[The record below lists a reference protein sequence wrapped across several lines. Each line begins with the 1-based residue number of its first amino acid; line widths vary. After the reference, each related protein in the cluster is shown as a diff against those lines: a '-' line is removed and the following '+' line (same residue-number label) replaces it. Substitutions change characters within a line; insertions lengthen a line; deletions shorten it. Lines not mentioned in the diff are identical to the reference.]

1 MRKSGFFPRLA
12 LVNLM
17 RNGRFYGPYLLS
29 CGMTAAMYYILSYLT
44 FSDIVASVRGAG
56 YLQSLMYLGRL
67 VVTLFSAVLLLYAN
81 SFVMKRRRRELG
93 LYNILGLE
101 KRHTARLMVWETL
114 YCAAAAIVGGLA
126 AGVLLSKL
134 VLLLLLQLSHLPVE
148 YGFEISLS
156 GMADTAALFG
166 FLFLLTLVWNLFGL
180 LRSRPVEL
188 LHSAS
193 AGEREPR
200 TRRLLVVLGAV
211 TLGAGYA
218 TALTVEDPFTALA
231 YFFLAVALVM
241 VGTYCLFTAGSI
253 ALLKHLRNSP
263 RYYYQPKHFTAVAGL
278 LYRMKQNAVGLANI
292 CILSTMVLVTV
303 STTVSLY
310 AGLEGALERMYPY
323 DVDVVQSLDEVPPE
337 QETTLNTGLA
347 NICILSTMVLVTVS
361 TTVSLYAGL
370 EGALERMYPYDV
382 DVVQSLDEVPP
393 EQETTLNEDTLERV
407 QAAAADAGR
416 KVELLQWSTPGDTV
430 GYYTG
435 NTFTLVA
442 QEGVSTEIR
451 LLTADDYGR
460 LTGHTVDLEPEE
472 VLVQAENL
480 DLPDTFYIED
490 LPFHI
495 AGTIMDFPRYNSS
508 ILISG
513 QTAQLFLVVADETV
527 VSAISDRDASR
538 VHREFRVQVDLDG
551 TEEEKLAFVDPLLA
565 ADANDV
571 YSVISHQDNAVD
583 LYTMYGGFLFLGVF
597 LGLLFLLST
606 VLIIYYKQI
615 SEGYEDQR
623 RYQIMQ
629 QVGMSPR
636 EVRSS
641 IRSQVLLVFFLP
653 LVTAGIH
660 VAAAFPMLCKL
671 LELFNLFDVRL
682 FALCAAGTLLVFC
695 AIYALVYG
703 LTTRTYSRIVGGQ

>member
-12 LVNLM
+12 LVNLV

-44 FSDIVASVRGAG
+44 RSDIVASVRGAG
-56 YLQSLMYLGRL
+56 YLQSLMYIGIL
-67 VVTLFSAVLLLYAN
+67 VVALFAVVLLLYAN

-101 KRHTARLMVWETL
+101 KRHIAHLMVWETV
-114 YCAAAAIVGGLA
+114 YCAAAAILGGLA

-134 VLLLLLQLSHLPVE
+134 VLLLLLQVSRLPVQ
-148 YGFEISLS
+148 YGFEISLP
-156 GMADTAALFG
+156 GMANTAALFG
-166 FLFLLTLVWNLFGL
+166 ILFLLTLVWNLAGL

-193 AGEREPR
+193 AGEREPK
-200 TRRLLVVLGAV
+200 TRRLLVVLGTV

-218 TALTVEDPFTALA
+218 TALTVADPFTALA

-241 VGTYCLFTAGSI
+241 IGTYCLFTAGSI
-253 ALLKHLRNSP
+253 ALLKHLRNDP
-263 RYYYQPKHFTAVAGL
+263 RYYYQPRHFTAVAGL

-310 AGLEGALERMYPY
+310 AGLEDSLDRMYPH
-323 DVDVVQSLDEVPPE
+323 DIDVVQQLEGVPPE
-337 QETTLNTGLA
+337 QEAALNA
-347 NICILSTMVLVTVS
+347 
-361 TTVSLYAGL
+361 
-370 EGALERMYPYDV
+370 
-382 DVVQSLDEVPP
+382 
-393 EQETTLNEDTLERV
+393 DTLERV
-407 QAAAADAGR
+407 QTAAAEAGR
-416 KVELLQWSTPGDTV
+416 KVELLQWSTLLDTV
-430 GYYTG
+430 GWYTG
-435 NTFTLVA
+435 NTFTLLT
-442 QEGVSTEIR
+442 QDGVSTQIR
-451 LLTADDYGR
+451 VLTADDYGR
-460 LTGHTVDLEPEE
+460 LTGHTVDLAPDE
-472 VLVQAENL
+472 VLIQAENL
-480 DLPDTFYIED
+480 ALPETFYVED
-490 LPFHI
+490 LPFHV
-495 AGTIMDFPRYNSS
+495 AGTITDFPRYNDTVF
-508 ILISG
+508 ISN
-513 QTAQLFLVVADETV
+513 QEAQLSLVVADESV
-527 VSAISDRDASR
+527 LSAVRDRDSGDDR
-538 VHREFRVQVDLDG
+538 REFHVQMDLDG
-551 TEEEKLAFVDPLLA
+551 TEAEKQAFVDPLLA
-565 ADANDV
+565 ADVNGV
-571 YSVISHQDNAVD
+571 YSVVSRQDNALD

>member
-12 LVNLM
+12 LVNLV

-44 FSDIVASVRGAG
+44 RSDIVASVRGAG
-56 YLQSLMYLGRL
+56 YLQSLMYIGTL
-67 VVTLFSAVLLLYAN
+67 VVALFAIVLLLYAN

-101 KRHTARLMVWETL
+101 KRHIAHLMVWETV
-114 YCAAAAIVGGLA
+114 YCAAAAILGGLA

-134 VLLLLLQLSHLPVE
+134 VLLLLLQVSRLPVQ
-148 YGFEISLS
+148 YGFEISLP
-156 GMADTAALFG
+156 GIANTAALFG
-166 FLFLLTLVWNLFGL
+166 ILFLLTLVWNLAGL

-188 LHSAS
+188 LHSTS
-193 AGEREPR
+193 AGEREPK

-218 TALTVEDPFTALA
+218 TALTVADPFTALA
-231 YFFLAVALVM
+231 YFFLAVVLVM
-241 VGTYCLFTAGSI
+241 IGTYCLFTAGSI
-253 ALLKHLRNSP
+253 ALLKRLRNSP

-310 AGLEGALERMYPY
+310 AGLEGSLDRMFPY
-323 DVDVVQSLDEVPPE
+323 DVDVIQD
-337 QETTLNTGLA
+337 
-347 NICILSTMVLVTVS
+347 VT
-361 TTVSLYAGL
+361 
-370 EGALERMYPYDV
+370 EG
-382 DVVQSLDEVPP
+382 SG
-393 EQETTLNEDTLERV
+393 EDDAAITAENLTEL
-407 QAAAADAGR
+407 QAAAERSSR
-416 KVELLQWSTPGDTV
+416 KVELLQWFTQTDTI
-430 GYYTG
+430 GAYSG
-435 NTFTLVA
+435 NTFSL
-442 QEGVSTEIR
+442 STQGSADTQID
-451 LLTADDYGR
+451 LLTADEYSR
-460 LTGHTVDLEPEE
+460 LTGHTVALAPEE
-472 VLVQAENL
+472 VLVQAENI
-480 DLPDTFYIED
+480 DLPETFYLED
-490 LPFHI
+490 LPFHV
-495 AGTIMDFPRYNSS
+495 AGTIEDFPRHNSTVV
-508 ILISG
+508 ITG
-513 QTAQLFLVVADETV
+513 QTSRVSLVVADESV
-527 VSAISDRDASR
+527 ISAVKALDPDGVYQEIHLQMN
-538 VHREFRVQVDLDG
+538 VDG
-551 TEEEKLAFVDPLLA
+551 TDTEKLAFVDSLIDSGLQ
-565 ADANDV
+565 NT
-571 YSVISHQDNAVD
+571 SSITSRQDNAID
-583 LYTMYGGFLFLGVF
+583 YYTMYGGFLFLGVF

-636 EVRSS
+636 EVRAS

-671 LELFNLFDVRL
+671 LELFNLFDVGL
-682 FALCAAGTLLVFC
+682 FALCTAGTLLVFC

-703 LTTRTYSRIVGGQ
+703 LTTRTYSRIVGIRN

>member
-12 LVNLM
+12 LVNLV

-44 FSDIVASVRGAG
+44 RSDIVASVRGAG
-56 YLQSLMYLGRL
+56 YLQSLMYLGAL
-67 VVTLFSAVLLLYAN
+67 VVALFAAVLLLYAN

-101 KRHTARLMVWETL
+101 KRHIAHLMVWETV
-114 YCAAAAIVGGLA
+114 YCAAAAILGGLA

-134 VLLLLLQLSHLPVE
+134 VLLLLLQVSRLPVQ
-148 YGFEISLS
+148 YGFEISLP
-156 GMADTAALFG
+156 GMANTAALFG
-166 FLFLLTLVWNLFGL
+166 ILFLLTLVWNLAGL

-200 TRRLLVVLGAV
+200 TRRLLVVLGTV

-218 TALTVEDPFTALA
+218 TALTVADPFTALA

-241 VGTYCLFTAGSI
+241 IGTYCLFTAGSI

-310 AGLEGALERMYPY
+310 VGLEGSLDRMFPY
-323 DVDVVQSLDEVPPE
+323 DVDVIQPLDGVPPE
-337 QETTLNTGLA
+337 EAESATA
-347 NICILSTMVLVTVS
+347 
-361 TTVSLYAGL
+361 
-370 EGALERMYPYDV
+370 
-382 DVVQSLDEVPP
+382 
-393 EQETTLNEDTLERV
+393 DTLERV
-407 QAAAADAGR
+407 QTAAAEAGR
-416 KVELLQWSTPGDTV
+416 KVELLQWSTLLDTV
-430 GYYTG
+430 GWYTG
-435 NTFTLVA
+435 NTFTLTA
-442 QEGVSTEIR
+442 QEGVSTEIQI
-451 LLTADDYGR
+451 LTADDYGR
-460 LTGHTVDLEPEE
+460 LTGRTVALGPGQ
-472 VLVQAENL
+472 VLVQAENI
-480 DLPDTFYIED
+480 DLPATFYIED
-490 LPFHI
+490 LPFHV
-495 AGTIMDFPRYNSS
+495 AGTITDFPRYNNS

-513 QTAQLFLVVADETV
+513 QAAQLSLVVADETV
-527 VSAISDRDASR
+527 ASAINVRDTSD
-538 VHREFRVQVDLDG
+538 HREFHVQMDLDG
-551 TEEEKLAFVDPLLA
+551 TEAEKQAFVDPLLA
-565 ADANDV
+565 ADVNGV
-571 YSVISHQDNAVD
+571 YSVISRQDNALD

-636 EVRSS
+636 EVRAS

-703 LTTRTYSRIVGGQ
+703 LTTRTYSRIVGIRN

>member
-323 DVDVVQSLDEVPPE
+323 DVDVV
-337 QETTLNTGLA
+337 TLFRINFLK
-347 NICILSTMVLVTVS
+347 NF
-361 TTVSLYAGL
+361 YA
-370 EGALERMYPYDV
+370 
-382 DVVQSLDEVPP
+382 
-393 EQETTLNEDTLERV
+393 
-407 QAAAADAGR
+407 
-416 KVELLQWSTPGDTV
+416 
-430 GYYTG
+430 
-435 NTFTLVA
+435 
-442 QEGVSTEIR
+442 
-451 LLTADDYGR
+451 
-460 LTGHTVDLEPEE
+460 
-472 VLVQAENL
+472 
-480 DLPDTFYIED
+480 
-490 LPFHI
+490 
-495 AGTIMDFPRYNSS
+495 
-508 ILISG
+508 
-513 QTAQLFLVVADETV
+513 
-527 VSAISDRDASR
+527 
-538 VHREFRVQVDLDG
+538 
-551 TEEEKLAFVDPLLA
+551 
-565 ADANDV
+565 
-571 YSVISHQDNAVD
+571 
-583 LYTMYGGFLFLGVF
+583 
-597 LGLLFLLST
+597 
-606 VLIIYYKQI
+606 
-615 SEGYEDQR
+615 
-623 RYQIMQ
+623 
-629 QVGMSPR
+629 
-636 EVRSS
+636 
-641 IRSQVLLVFFLP
+641 LLV
-653 LVTAGIH
+653 
-660 VAAAFPMLCKL
+660 
-671 LELFNLFDVRL
+671 
-682 FALCAAGTLLVFC
+682 
-695 AIYALVYG
+695 
-703 LTTRTYSRIVGGQ
+703 

>member
-292 CILSTMVLVTV
+292 CILSTMVLV
-303 STTVSLY
+303 
-310 AGLEGALERMYPY
+310 
-323 DVDVVQSLDEVPPE
+323 
-337 QETTLNTGLA
+337 
-347 NICILSTMVLVTVS
+347 ILSSTCSLWFGAEDMIHTRYPADVLVSMEDPNHMIDMDTFLTDELKSVPGGS
-361 TTVSLYAGL
+361 YTSYEFLTG
-370 EGALERMYPYDV
+370 YD
-382 DVVQSLDEVPP
+382 
-393 EQETTLNEDTLERV
+393 
-407 QAAAADAGR
+407 
-416 KVELLQWSTPGDTV
+416 
-430 GYYTG
+430 
-435 NTFTLVA
+435 
-442 QEGVSTEIR
+442 STEETEDHSSAIFMKDGAAQVDSITR
-451 LLTADDYGR
+451 NVLFFSAETYNRITGENVTVEPGTALYMSVDGVPMPDTMTFAGTTYTLLPTPKSFNLRGR
-460 LTGHTVDLEPEE
+460 YHAYVSKPY
-472 VLVQAENL
+472 VVV
-480 DLPDTFYIED
+480 LPDYAEKSQVITPTEYYCISLGKLRDEEQQTFYDAIRED
-490 LPFHI
+490 VT
-495 AGTIMDFPRYNSS
+495 TIMP
-508 ILISG
+508 
-513 QTAQLFLVVADETV
+513 DEESV
-527 VSAISDRDASR
+527 FWDEDGYFNFECR
-538 VHREFRVQVDLDG
+538 VENTKEIR
-551 TEEEKLAFVDPLLA
+551 
-565 ADANDV
+565 
-571 YSVISHQDNAVD
+571 S
-583 LYTMYGGFLFLGVF
+583 MYGSFLFMGISLGFVF
-597 LGLLFLLST
+597 T
-606 VLIIYYKQI
+606 MAAVLIIYYKQI
-615 SEGYEDQR
+615 SEGMEDKNR
-623 RYQIMQ
+623 FAIMQ
-629 QVGMSPR
+629 QVGLSQK
-636 EVRSS
+636 EVKHA
-641 IRSQVLLVFFLP
+641 IHTQILTVFFLP
-653 LVTAGIH
+653 LITAGIH
-660 VAAAFPMLCKL
+660 VMFAYPIIRAILRAMMLSSETVFITCTVAS
-671 LELFNLFDVRL
+671 F
-682 FALCAAGTLLVFC
+682 LVFSVLY
-695 AIYALVYG
+695 AVVYALTAKVY
-703 LTTRTYSRIVGGQ
+703 YRIISEDNK

>member
-1 MRKSGFFPRLA
+1 MN
-12 LVNLM
+12 LV

-44 FSDIVASVRGAG
+44 RSDIVASVRGAG
-56 YLQSLMYLGRL
+56 YLQSLMYLGAL
-67 VVTLFSAVLLLYAN
+67 VVALFAAVLLLYAN

-101 KRHTARLMVWETL
+101 KRHIAHLMVWETV
-114 YCAAAAIVGGLA
+114 YCAAAAILGGLA

-134 VLLLLLQLSHLPVE
+134 VLLLLLQVSRLPVQ
-148 YGFEISLS
+148 YGFEISLP
-156 GMADTAALFG
+156 GMANTAALFG
-166 FLFLLTLVWNLFGL
+166 ILFLLTLVWNLAGL
-180 LRSRPVEL
+180 LRSKPVEL

-200 TRRLLVVLGAV
+200 TKRLLVVLGAV

-218 TALTVEDPFTALA
+218 TALTVADPFTALA
-231 YFFLAVALVM
+231 YFFLAVVLVM
-241 VGTYCLFTAGSI
+241 IGTYCLFTAGSI

-310 AGLEGALERMYPY
+310 VGLEGSLDRMYPH
-323 DVDVVQSLDEVPPE
+323 DIDVVQQLEGVSPE
-337 QETTLNTGLA
+337 QEA
-347 NICILSTMVLVTVS
+347 
-361 TTVSLYAGL
+361 A
-370 EGALERMYPYDV
+370 
-382 DVVQSLDEVPP
+382 
-393 EQETTLNEDTLERV
+393 LNEDTLERV
-407 QAAAADAGR
+407 QTAAAEAGR
-416 KVELLQWSTPGDTV
+416 KVELLQWSTLLDTV
-430 GYYTG
+430 GWYTG
-435 NTFTLVA
+435 NTFTLTA
-442 QEGVSTEIR
+442 QEGVSTEIQI
-451 LLTADDYGR
+451 LTADDYGR
-460 LTGHTVDLEPEE
+460 LTGRTVALGPGQ
-472 VLVQAENL
+472 VLVQAENI
-480 DLPDTFYIED
+480 DLPATFYIED
-490 LPFHI
+490 LPFHV
-495 AGTIMDFPRYNSS
+495 AGTITDFPRYNNS

-513 QTAQLFLVVADETV
+513 QAAQLSLVVADETV
-527 VSAISDRDASR
+527 VSAINVRDTSD
-538 VHREFRVQVDLDG
+538 HREFHVQMDLDG
-551 TEEEKLAFVDPLLA
+551 TEAEKQAFVDPLLA
-565 ADANDV
+565 ADVNDV
-571 YSVISHQDNAVD
+571 YSVISRQDNAMD

-636 EVRSS
+636 EVRAS

-703 LTTRTYSRIVGGQ
+703 LTTRTYSRIVGIRN

>member
-12 LVNLM
+12 LVNLV

-44 FSDIVASVRGAG
+44 RSDIVASVRGAG
-56 YLQSLMYLGRL
+56 YLQSLMYLGAL
-67 VVTLFSAVLLLYAN
+67 VVALFAAVLLLYAN

-101 KRHTARLMVWETL
+101 KRHIAHLMVWETV
-114 YCAAAAIVGGLA
+114 YCAAAAILGGLA

-134 VLLLLLQLSHLPVE
+134 VLLLLLQVSHLPVQ
-148 YGFEISLS
+148 YGFEISLP
-156 GMADTAALFG
+156 GMANTAALFG
-166 FLFLLTLVWNLFGL
+166 ILFLLTLVWNLAGL

-200 TRRLLVVLGAV
+200 TRRLLVVLGTV

-218 TALTVEDPFTALA
+218 TALTVADPFTALA

-241 VGTYCLFTAGSI
+241 IGTYCLFTAGSI
-253 ALLKHLRNSP
+253 ALLKRLRNSP

-310 AGLEGALERMYPY
+310 AGLEGSLDRMFPY
-323 DVDVVQSLDEVPPE
+323 DVDVIQD
-337 QETTLNTGLA
+337 
-347 NICILSTMVLVTVS
+347 VT
-361 TTVSLYAGL
+361 
-370 EGALERMYPYDV
+370 EG
-382 DVVQSLDEVPP
+382 SG
-393 EQETTLNEDTLERV
+393 EDDAAITAENLTEL
-407 QAAAADAGR
+407 QAAAERSSR
-416 KVELLQWSTPGDTV
+416 KVELLQWFTQTDTI
-430 GYYTG
+430 GAYSG
-435 NTFTLVA
+435 NTFSL
-442 QEGVSTEIR
+442 STQGSADTQID
-451 LLTADDYGR
+451 LLTADEYSR
-460 LTGHTVDLEPEE
+460 LTGHTVALAPEE
-472 VLVQAENL
+472 VLVQAENI
-480 DLPDTFYIED
+480 DLPETFYLED
-490 LPFHI
+490 LPFHV
-495 AGTIMDFPRYNSS
+495 AGTIEDFPRHNSTVV
-508 ILISG
+508 ITG
-513 QTAQLFLVVADETV
+513 QTSRVSLVVADESV
-527 VSAISDRDASR
+527 ISAVKALDPDGVYQEIHLQMN
-538 VHREFRVQVDLDG
+538 VDG
-551 TEEEKLAFVDPLLA
+551 TDTEKLAFVDSLIDSGLQ
-565 ADANDV
+565 NT
-571 YSVISHQDNAVD
+571 SSITSRQDNAID
-583 LYTMYGGFLFLGVF
+583 YYTMYGGFLFLGVF

-636 EVRSS
+636 EVRAS

-703 LTTRTYSRIVGGQ
+703 LTTRTYSRIVGIRS

>member
-1 MRKSGFFPRLA
+1 
-12 LVNLM
+12 
-17 RNGRFYGPYLLS
+17 
-29 CGMTAAMYYILSYLT
+29 
-44 FSDIVASVRGAG
+44 
-56 YLQSLMYLGRL
+56 
-67 VVTLFSAVLLLYAN
+67 
-81 SFVMKRRRRELG
+81 
-93 LYNILGLE
+93 
-101 KRHTARLMVWETL
+101 
-114 YCAAAAIVGGLA
+114 
-126 AGVLLSKL
+126 
-134 VLLLLLQLSHLPVE
+134 
-148 YGFEISLS
+148 
-156 GMADTAALFG
+156 
-166 FLFLLTLVWNLFGL
+166 
-180 LRSRPVEL
+180 
-188 LHSAS
+188 
-193 AGEREPR
+193 
-200 TRRLLVVLGAV
+200 
-211 TLGAGYA
+211 
-218 TALTVEDPFTALA
+218 
-231 YFFLAVALVM
+231 
-241 VGTYCLFTAGSI
+241 
-253 ALLKHLRNSP
+253 
-263 RYYYQPKHFTAVAGL
+263 
-278 LYRMKQNAVGLANI
+278 
-292 CILSTMVLVTV
+292 
-303 STTVSLY
+303 
-310 AGLEGALERMYPY
+310 MYPY

-337 QETTLNTGLA
+337 QETA
-347 NICILSTMVLVTVS
+347 
-361 TTVSLYAGL
+361 
-370 EGALERMYPYDV
+370 
-382 DVVQSLDEVPP
+382 
-393 EQETTLNEDTLERV
+393 LNEDTLERV
-407 QAAAADAGR
+407 QTAAADAGR
-416 KVELLQWSTPGDTV
+416 KVELLRWSTPGDTV

-660 VAAAFPMLCKL
+660 VVAAFPMLCKL
-671 LELFNLFDVRL
+671 LELFKLFDVRL

>member
-12 LVNLM
+12 LVNLV

-44 FSDIVASVRGAG
+44 RSDIVASVRGAG
-56 YLQSLMYLGRL
+56 YLQSLMYLGAL
-67 VVTLFSAVLLLYAN
+67 VVALFAAVLLLYAN

-101 KRHTARLMVWETL
+101 KRHIAHLMVWETV
-114 YCAAAAIVGGLA
+114 YCAAAAILGGLA

-134 VLLLLLQLSHLPVE
+134 VLLLLLQVSRLPVQ
-148 YGFEISLS
+148 YGFEVSLP
-156 GMADTAALFG
+156 GMANTAALFG
-166 FLFLLTLVWNLFGL
+166 ILFLLTLVWNLAGL

-200 TRRLLVVLGAV
+200 TKRLLVVLGAV

-218 TALTVEDPFTALA
+218 TALTVADPFTALA
-231 YFFLAVALVM
+231 YFFLAVVLVM
-241 VGTYCLFTAGSI
+241 IGTYCLFTAGSI

-263 RYYYQPKHFTAVAGL
+263 RYYYQPRHFTAVAGL

-310 AGLEGALERMYPY
+310 VGLEGSLDRMYPH
-323 DVDVVQSLDEVPPE
+323 DIDVVQQLEGVSPE
-337 QETTLNTGLA
+337 QEA
-347 NICILSTMVLVTVS
+347 
-361 TTVSLYAGL
+361 A
-370 EGALERMYPYDV
+370 
-382 DVVQSLDEVPP
+382 
-393 EQETTLNEDTLERV
+393 LNEDTLDRV
-407 QAAAADAGR
+407 QTAAAEAGR
-416 KVELLQWSTPGDTV
+416 KVELLQWSTLLDTV
-430 GYYTG
+430 GWYTG
-435 NTFTLVA
+435 NTFTLTA
-442 QEGVSTEIR
+442 QEGVSTEIQI
-451 LLTADDYGR
+451 LTADDYGR
-460 LTGHTVDLEPEE
+460 LTGRTVALGPGQ
-472 VLVQAENL
+472 VLVQAENI
-480 DLPDTFYIED
+480 DLPATFYIED
-490 LPFHI
+490 LPFHV
-495 AGTIMDFPRYNSS
+495 AGTITDFPRYNNS

-513 QTAQLFLVVADETV
+513 QAAQLSLVVADETV
-527 VSAISDRDASR
+527 VSAINVRDTSD
-538 VHREFRVQVDLDG
+538 HREFHVQMDLDG
-551 TEEEKLAFVDPLLA
+551 TEAEKQAFVDPLLA
-565 ADANDV
+565 ADVNDV
-571 YSVISHQDNAVD
+571 YSVISRQDNAMD

-636 EVRSS
+636 EVRAS

-703 LTTRTYSRIVGGQ
+703 LTTRTYSRIVGIRN

>member
-12 LVNLM
+12 LVNLV

-44 FSDIVASVRGAG
+44 RSDIVASVRGAG
-56 YLQSLMYLGRL
+56 YLQSLMYIGTL
-67 VVTLFSAVLLLYAN
+67 VVALFAVVLLLYAN

-101 KRHTARLMVWETL
+101 KRHIAHVMVWETV
-114 YCAAAAIVGGLA
+114 YCAAAAILGGLA
-126 AGVLLSKL
+126 AGLLLSKL

-156 GMADTAALFG
+156 GMANTAALFG
-166 FLFLLTLVWNLFGL
+166 ILFLLTLVWNLAGL

-200 TRRLLVVLGAV
+200 TRRLLVVLGTV

-218 TALTVEDPFTALA
+218 TALTVADPFTALA

-241 VGTYCLFTAGSI
+241 IGTYCLFTAGSI
-253 ALLKHLRNSP
+253 ALLKHLRNDP
-263 RYYYQPKHFTAVAGL
+263 RYYYQPRHFTAVAGL

-310 AGLEGALERMYPY
+310 AGLEGSLDRMFPY
-323 DVDVVQSLDEVPPE
+323 DVDVIQPLDGVPPE
-337 QETTLNTGLA
+337 EAESATA
-347 NICILSTMVLVTVS
+347 
-361 TTVSLYAGL
+361 
-370 EGALERMYPYDV
+370 
-382 DVVQSLDEVPP
+382 
-393 EQETTLNEDTLERV
+393 DTLERV
-407 QAAAADAGR
+407 QAAAAEAGR
-416 KVELLQWSTPGDTV
+416 KVELLQWSTLLDTV
-430 GYYTG
+430 GWYTG
-435 NTFTLVA
+435 NTFTLLT
-442 QEGVSTEIR
+442 QDGVSTQIR
-451 LLTADDYGR
+451 VLTADDYGR
-460 LTGHTVDLEPEE
+460 LTGHTVDLAPDE
-472 VLVQAENL
+472 VLIQAENL
-480 DLPDTFYIED
+480 ALPETFYVED
-490 LPFHI
+490 LPFHV
-495 AGTIMDFPRYNSS
+495 AGTITDFPRYNDTVF
-508 ILISG
+508 ISG
-513 QTAQLFLVVADETV
+513 QTAQLSLVVANETV
-527 VSAISDRDASR
+527 LSAVRDRDSGDDR
-538 VHREFRVQVDLDG
+538 RHFHVQMRLDG
-551 TEEEKLAFVDPLLA
+551 TEAEKQAFVDPLLA
-565 ADANDV
+565 ADVNGV
-571 YSVISHQDNAVD
+571 YSVISRQDNALD

-671 LELFNLFDVRL
+671 LELFNLFDIRL
-682 FALCAAGTLLVFC
+682 FALCTAGTLLVFC

>member
-12 LVNLM
+12 LVNLV

-44 FSDIVASVRGAG
+44 RSDIVASVRGAG
-56 YLQSLMYLGRL
+56 YLQSLMYLGAL
-67 VVTLFSAVLLLYAN
+67 VVALFAAVLLLYAN

-101 KRHTARLMVWETL
+101 KCHIAHLMVWETV
-114 YCAAAAIVGGLA
+114 YCAAAAILGGLA

-134 VLLLLLQLSHLPVE
+134 VLLLLLQVSRLPVQ
-148 YGFEISLS
+148 YGFEISLP
-156 GMADTAALFG
+156 GMANTAALFG
-166 FLFLLTLVWNLFGL
+166 ILFLLTLVWNLAGL

-188 LHSAS
+188 LHSTS

-200 TRRLLVVLGAV
+200 TKRLLVVLGAV

-218 TALTVEDPFTALA
+218 TALTVADPFTALA
-231 YFFLAVALVM
+231 YFFLAVVLVM
-241 VGTYCLFTAGSI
+241 IGTYCLFTAGSI

-310 AGLEGALERMYPY
+310 AGLEGSLDRMFPY
-323 DVDVVQSLDEVPPE
+323 DVDVIQD
-337 QETTLNTGLA
+337 
-347 NICILSTMVLVTVS
+347 VT
-361 TTVSLYAGL
+361 
-370 EGALERMYPYDV
+370 EG
-382 DVVQSLDEVPP
+382 SG
-393 EQETTLNEDTLERV
+393 EDDAAITAENLTEL
-407 QAAAADAGR
+407 QAAAERSSR
-416 KVELLQWSTPGDTV
+416 KVELLQWFTQTDTI
-430 GYYTG
+430 GAYSG
-435 NTFTLVA
+435 NTFSL
-442 QEGVSTEIR
+442 STQGSADTQID
-451 LLTADDYGR
+451 LLTADEYSR
-460 LTGHTVDLEPEE
+460 LTGHTVALAPEE
-472 VLVQAENL
+472 VLVQAENI
-480 DLPDTFYIED
+480 DLPETFYLED
-490 LPFHI
+490 LPFHV
-495 AGTIMDFPRYNSS
+495 AGTIEDFPRHNSTVV
-508 ILISG
+508 ITG
-513 QTAQLFLVVADETV
+513 QTSRVSLVVADESV
-527 VSAISDRDASR
+527 ISAVKALDPDGVYQEIHLQMN
-538 VHREFRVQVDLDG
+538 VDG
-551 TEEEKLAFVDPLLA
+551 TDTEKLAFVDSLIDSGLQ
-565 ADANDV
+565 NT
-571 YSVISHQDNAVD
+571 SSITSRQDNAID
-583 LYTMYGGFLFLGVF
+583 YYTMYGGFLFLGVF

-636 EVRSS
+636 EVRAS

-703 LTTRTYSRIVGGQ
+703 LTTRTYSRIVGIRN

>member
-12 LVNLM
+12 LVNLV

-44 FSDIVASVRGAG
+44 RSDIVASVRGAG
-56 YLQSLMYLGRL
+56 YLQSLMYLGAL
-67 VVTLFSAVLLLYAN
+67 VVALFAAVLLLYAN

-101 KRHTARLMVWETL
+101 KRHIAHLMVWETV
-114 YCAAAAIVGGLA
+114 YCAAAAILGGLA

-134 VLLLLLQLSHLPVE
+134 VLLLLLQVSRLPVQ
-148 YGFEISLS
+148 YGFEISLP
-156 GMADTAALFG
+156 GMANTAALFG
-166 FLFLLTLVWNLFGL
+166 ILFLLTLVWNLAGL
-180 LRSRPVEL
+180 LRSKPVEL

-200 TRRLLVVLGAV
+200 TKRLLVVLGAV

-218 TALTVEDPFTALA
+218 TALTVADPFTALA
-231 YFFLAVALVM
+231 YFFLAVVLVM
-241 VGTYCLFTAGSI
+241 IGTYCLFTAGSI

-310 AGLEGALERMYPY
+310 AGLEGSLDRMFPY
-323 DVDVVQSLDEVPPE
+323 DVDVIQD
-337 QETTLNTGLA
+337 
-347 NICILSTMVLVTVS
+347 VT
-361 TTVSLYAGL
+361 
-370 EGALERMYPYDV
+370 EG
-382 DVVQSLDEVPP
+382 SG
-393 EQETTLNEDTLERV
+393 EDDAAITAENLTEL
-407 QAAAADAGR
+407 QAAAERSSR
-416 KVELLQWSTPGDTV
+416 KVELLQWFTQTDTI
-430 GYYTG
+430 GAYSG
-435 NTFTLVA
+435 NTFSL
-442 QEGVSTEIR
+442 STQGSADTQID
-451 LLTADDYGR
+451 LLTADEYSR
-460 LTGHTVDLEPEE
+460 LTGHTVALAPEE
-472 VLVQAENL
+472 VLVQAENI
-480 DLPDTFYIED
+480 DLPETFYLED
-490 LPFHI
+490 LPFHV
-495 AGTIMDFPRYNSS
+495 AGTIEDFPRHNSTVV
-508 ILISG
+508 ITG
-513 QTAQLFLVVADETV
+513 QTSRVSLVVADESV
-527 VSAISDRDASR
+527 ISAVKALDPDGVYQEIHLQMN
-538 VHREFRVQVDLDG
+538 VDG
-551 TEEEKLAFVDPLLA
+551 TDTEKLAFVDSLIDSGLQ
-565 ADANDV
+565 NT
-571 YSVISHQDNAVD
+571 SSITSRQDNAID
-583 LYTMYGGFLFLGVF
+583 YYTMYGGFLFLGVF

-636 EVRSS
+636 EVRAS

-671 LELFNLFDVRL
+671 LELFNLFDVGL

-703 LTTRTYSRIVGGQ
+703 LTTRAYSRIVGGQ

>member
-1 MRKSGFFPRLA
+1 MGAADAFDAIIEDFNQMARELSGVETLRTDFIANVSHELKTPLAVIQNYGSLLQDPALPKEQRVEYAKAVTDASRRLA
-12 LVNLM
+12 DLI
-17 RNGRFYGPYLLS
+17 
-29 CGMTAAMYYILSYLT
+29 A
-44 FSDIVASVRGAG
+44 
-56 YLQSLMYLGRL
+56 
-67 VVTLFSAVLLLYAN
+67 
-81 SFVMKRRRRELG
+81 
-93 LYNILGLE
+93 NILKLNKLE
-101 KRHTARLMVWETL
+101 NQQIFPQAETYDL
-114 YCAAAAIVGGLA
+114 GEQLREC
-126 AGVLLSKL
+126 LL
-134 VLLLLLQLSHLPVE
+134 
-148 YGFEISLS
+148 GFEDAWEAKELAVE
-156 GMADTAALFG
+156 ADIPDGVAVRTDRE
-166 FLFLLTLVWNLFGL
+166 LLTLVWNLFGL

-278 LYRMKQNAVGLANI
+278 LYRMKQNAV
-292 CILSTMVLVTV
+292 
-303 STTVSLY
+303 
-310 AGLEGALERMYPY
+310 
-323 DVDVVQSLDEVPPE
+323 
-337 QETTLNTGLA
+337 GLA

>member
-12 LVNLM
+12 LVNLV

-44 FSDIVASVRGAG
+44 RSDIVASVRGAG
-56 YLQSLMYLGRL
+56 YLQSLMYLGAL
-67 VVTLFSAVLLLYAN
+67 VVALFAAVLLLYAN

-101 KRHTARLMVWETL
+101 KRHIAHLMVWETV
-114 YCAAAAIVGGLA
+114 YCAAAAILGGLA

-134 VLLLLLQLSHLPVE
+134 VLLLLLQVSRLPVQ
-148 YGFEISLS
+148 YGFEISLPA
-156 GMADTAALFG
+156 MANTAALFG
-166 FLFLLTLVWNLFGL
+166 ILFLLTLVWNLAGL

-200 TRRLLVVLGAV
+200 TKRLLVVLGAV

-218 TALTVEDPFTALA
+218 TALTVADPFTALA
-231 YFFLAVALVM
+231 YFFLAVVLVM
-241 VGTYCLFTAGSI
+241 IGTYCLFTAGSI

-310 AGLEGALERMYPY
+310 AGLEGSLDRMFPY
-323 DVDVVQSLDEVPPE
+323 DVDVIQD
-337 QETTLNTGLA
+337 
-347 NICILSTMVLVTVS
+347 VT
-361 TTVSLYAGL
+361 
-370 EGALERMYPYDV
+370 EG
-382 DVVQSLDEVPP
+382 SG
-393 EQETTLNEDTLERV
+393 EDDAAITAENLTEL
-407 QAAAADAGR
+407 QAAAERSSR
-416 KVELLQWSTPGDTV
+416 KVELLQWFTQTDTI
-430 GYYTG
+430 GAYSG
-435 NTFTLVA
+435 NTFSL
-442 QEGVSTEIR
+442 STQGSADTQID
-451 LLTADDYGR
+451 LLTADEYSR
-460 LTGHTVDLEPEE
+460 LTGHTVALAPEE
-472 VLVQAENL
+472 VLVQAENI
-480 DLPDTFYIED
+480 DLPETFYLED
-490 LPFHI
+490 LPFHV
-495 AGTIMDFPRYNSS
+495 AGTIEDFPRHNSTVV
-508 ILISG
+508 ITG
-513 QTAQLFLVVADETV
+513 QTSRVSLVVADESV
-527 VSAISDRDASR
+527 ISAVKALDPDGVYQEIHLQMN
-538 VHREFRVQVDLDG
+538 VDG
-551 TEEEKLAFVDPLLA
+551 TDTEKLAFVDSLIDSGLQ
-565 ADANDV
+565 NT
-571 YSVISHQDNAVD
+571 SSITSRQDNAID
-583 LYTMYGGFLFLGVF
+583 YYTMYGGFLFLGVF

-636 EVRSS
+636 EVRAS

-671 LELFNLFDVRL
+671 LELFNLFAVRL

-703 LTTRTYSRIVGGQ
+703 LTTRTYSRIVGIRN

>member
-12 LVNLM
+12 LVNLV

-44 FSDIVASVRGAG
+44 RSDIVASVRGAG
-56 YLQSLMYLGRL
+56 YLQSLMYIGVL
-67 VVTLFSAVLLLYAN
+67 VVALFAAILLLYAN

-101 KRHTARLMVWETL
+101 KRHIAHLMVWETI
-114 YCAAAAIVGGLA
+114 YCAAASILGGLA

-134 VLLLLLQLSHLPVE
+134 VLLLLLQVSHLPVQ
-148 YGFEISLS
+148 YGFEISLPAM
-156 GMADTAALFG
+156 GRTAMLFG
-166 FLFLLTLVWNLFGL
+166 ILFLLTLVWNLAGL

-193 AGEREPR
+193 AGEREPK

-211 TLGAGYA
+211 TLGTGYA
-218 TALTVEDPFTALA
+218 AALTVADPVSALA
-231 YFFLAVALVM
+231 YFFLAVVLVM
-241 VGTYCLFTAGSI
+241 IGTYCLFTAGSI
-253 ALLKHLRNSP
+253 AFLKHLRNTP

-310 AGLEGALERMYPY
+310 AGLEDTLNRMFPY
-323 DVDVVQSLDEVPPE
+323 DVDVVQSLEGVPPE
-337 QETTLNTGLA
+337 EAESATA
-347 NICILSTMVLVTVS
+347 
-361 TTVSLYAGL
+361 
-370 EGALERMYPYDV
+370 
-382 DVVQSLDEVPP
+382 
-393 EQETTLNEDTLERV
+393 DTLERV
-407 QAAAADAGR
+407 QAAAAEAGR
-416 KVELLQWSTPGDTV
+416 KVELLQWSTLLDTV
-430 GYYTG
+430 GWYTG
-435 NTFTLVA
+435 NTFTLST
-442 QEGVSTEIR
+442 QDGVHTQIQV
-451 LLTADDYGR
+451 LTADDYGR
-460 LTGHTVDLEPEE
+460 LTGHTVDLSPEE

-480 DLPDTFYIED
+480 VLPETFYVED

-495 AGTIMDFPRYNSS
+495 AGTVTDFPRYNDAVF
-508 ILISG
+508 ISN
-513 QTAQLFLVVADETV
+513 QEARLSLVVADESV
-527 VSAISDRDASR
+527 LSAVRDRDFGDDR
-538 VHREFRVQVDLDG
+538 REFHVQMNLDG
-551 TEEEKLAFVDPLLA
+551 TEAEKLAFVDPLLA
-565 ADANDV
+565 ADVNDV
-571 YSVISHQDNAVD
+571 YSVISRQDNALD

-636 EVRSS
+636 EVRAS

-703 LTTRTYSRIVGGQ
+703 LTTRAYSRIVGGQ

>member
-12 LVNLM
+12 LVNLV

-44 FSDIVASVRGAG
+44 RSDIVASVRGAG
-56 YLQSLMYLGRL
+56 YLQSLMYLGAL
-67 VVTLFSAVLLLYAN
+67 VVALFAAVLLLYAN

-101 KRHTARLMVWETL
+101 KCHIAHLMVWETV
-114 YCAAAAIVGGLA
+114 YCAAAAILGGLA

-134 VLLLLLQLSHLPVE
+134 VLLLLLQVSRLPVQ
-148 YGFEISLS
+148 YGFEISLP
-156 GMADTAALFG
+156 GMANTAALFG
-166 FLFLLTLVWNLFGL
+166 ILFLLTLVWNLAGL

-188 LHSAS
+188 LHSTS

-200 TRRLLVVLGAV
+200 TKRLLVVLGAV

-218 TALTVEDPFTALA
+218 TALTVADPFTALA
-231 YFFLAVALVM
+231 YFFLAVVLVM
-241 VGTYCLFTAGSI
+241 IGTYCLFTAGSI

-310 AGLEGALERMYPY
+310 VGLEGSLDRMYPH
-323 DVDVVQSLDEVPPE
+323 DIDVVQQLEGVSPE
-337 QETTLNTGLA
+337 QEA
-347 NICILSTMVLVTVS
+347 
-361 TTVSLYAGL
+361 A
-370 EGALERMYPYDV
+370 
-382 DVVQSLDEVPP
+382 
-393 EQETTLNEDTLERV
+393 LNEDTLERV
-407 QAAAADAGR
+407 QTAAAEAGR
-416 KVELLQWSTPGDTV
+416 KVELLQWSTLLDTV
-430 GYYTG
+430 GWYTG
-435 NTFTLVA
+435 NTFTLTA
-442 QEGVSTEIR
+442 QEGVSTEIQI
-451 LLTADDYGR
+451 LTADDYGR
-460 LTGHTVDLEPEE
+460 LTGRTVALGPGQ
-472 VLVQAENL
+472 VLVQAENI
-480 DLPDTFYIED
+480 DLPATFYIED
-490 LPFHI
+490 LPFHV
-495 AGTIMDFPRYNSS
+495 AGTITDFPRYNNS

-513 QTAQLFLVVADETV
+513 QAAQLSLVVADETV
-527 VSAISDRDASR
+527 VSAINVRDTSD
-538 VHREFRVQVDLDG
+538 HREFHVQMDLDG
-551 TEEEKLAFVDPLLA
+551 TEAEKQAFVDPLLA
-565 ADANDV
+565 ADVNDV
-571 YSVISHQDNAVD
+571 YSVISRQDNAMD

-636 EVRSS
+636 EVRAS

-703 LTTRTYSRIVGGQ
+703 LTTRTYSRIVGIRN

>member
-1 MRKSGFFPRLA
+1 MRKGIFSKLA
-12 LVNLM
+12 IQNI
-17 RNGRFYGPYLLS
+17 RNNKSTYIPYMITCIFCIAMIYMMEFLRDCPTLDQAVRH
-29 CGMTAAMYYILSYLT
+29 AAEVRMILST
-44 FSDIVASVRGAG
+44 GEIIVIIFCVIFLIYS
-56 YLQSLMYLGRL
+56 
-67 VVTLFSAVLLLYAN
+67 N
-81 SFVMKRRRRELG
+81 SFLMKRRQKEIG

-101 KRHTARLMVWETL
+101 RNH
-114 YCAAAAIVGGLA
+114 IGI
-126 AGVLLSKL
+126 VLLLETIFTTILSLTGGIAIGILASKL
-134 VLLLLLQLSHLPVE
+134 SLLLLLRLLHIPAVL
-148 YGFEISLS
+148 GFYISTKGIITCLL
-156 GMADTAALFG
+156 MFG
-166 FLFLLTLVWNLFGL
+166 AIFLLILLLNLRRIHL
-180 LRSRPVEL
+180 SRPVEL
-188 LHSAS
+188 LRGNNT
-193 AGEREPR
+193 GEREPKAKWLMA
-200 TRRLLVVLGAV
+200 LLGFICLGI
-211 TLGAGYA
+211 GYY
-218 TALTVEDPFTALA
+218 LA
-231 YFFLAVALVM
+231 ITTESPIKAITIFLLAVILVM
-241 VGTYCLFTAGSI
+241 AGTYLLFTAGSI
-253 ALLKHLRNSP
+253 VILKFLRRRKSF
-263 RYYYQPKHFTAVAGL
+263 YYKTGNFISISGM
-278 LYRMKQNAVGLANI
+278 LYRMKQNAV
-292 CILSTMVLVTV
+292 
-303 STTVSLY
+303 
-310 AGLEGALERMYPY
+310 
-323 DVDVVQSLDEVPPE
+323 
-337 QETTLNTGLA
+337 GLA

>member
-12 LVNLM
+12 LVNLV

-44 FSDIVASVRGAG
+44 RSDIVASVRGAG
-56 YLQSLMYLGRL
+56 YLQSLMYLGAL
-67 VVTLFSAVLLLYAN
+67 VVALFAAVLLLYAN

-101 KRHTARLMVWETL
+101 KRHIAHLMVWETV
-114 YCAAAAIVGGLA
+114 YCAAAAILGGLA

-134 VLLLLLQLSHLPVE
+134 VLLLLLQVSRLPVQ
-148 YGFEISLS
+148 YGFEISLP
-156 GMADTAALFG
+156 GMANTAALFG
-166 FLFLLTLVWNLFGL
+166 ILFLLTLVWNLAGL

-200 TRRLLVVLGAV
+200 TKRLLVVLGAV

-218 TALTVEDPFTALA
+218 TALTVADPFTALA
-231 YFFLAVALVM
+231 YFFLAVVLVM
-241 VGTYCLFTAGSI
+241 IGTYCLFTAGSI
-253 ALLKHLRNSP
+253 ALLKHLRNNP
-263 RYYYQPKHFTAVAGL
+263 RYYYQPRHFTAVAGL

-310 AGLEGALERMYPY
+310 VGLEGSLDRMFPY
-323 DVDVVQSLDEVPPE
+323 DVDVIQPLDGVPPE
-337 QETTLNTGLA
+337 EAESATA
-347 NICILSTMVLVTVS
+347 
-361 TTVSLYAGL
+361 
-370 EGALERMYPYDV
+370 
-382 DVVQSLDEVPP
+382 
-393 EQETTLNEDTLERV
+393 DTLERV
-407 QAAAADAGR
+407 QTAAAEAGR
-416 KVELLQWSTPGDTV
+416 KVELLQWSTLLDTV
-430 GYYTG
+430 GWYTG
-435 NTFTLVA
+435 NTFTLTA
-442 QEGVSTEIR
+442 QEGVSTEIQI
-451 LLTADDYGR
+451 LTADDYGR
-460 LTGHTVDLEPEE
+460 LTGRTVALGPGQ
-472 VLVQAENL
+472 VLVQAENI
-480 DLPDTFYIED
+480 DLPATFYIED
-490 LPFHI
+490 LPFHV
-495 AGTIMDFPRYNSS
+495 AGTITDFPRYNNS

-513 QTAQLFLVVADETV
+513 QAAQLSLVVADETV
-527 VSAISDRDASR
+527 ASAINVRDTSD
-538 VHREFRVQVDLDG
+538 HREFHVQMDLDG
-551 TEEEKLAFVDPLLA
+551 TEAEKQAFVDPLLA
-565 ADANDV
+565 ADANDA
-571 YSVISHQDNAVD
+571 YSVVSRQDNAMD

-636 EVRSS
+636 EVRAS

-671 LELFNLFDVRL
+671 LELFNLFAVRL

-703 LTTRTYSRIVGGQ
+703 LTTRTYSRIVGIRN

>member
-12 LVNLM
+12 LVNLV

-44 FSDIVASVRGAG
+44 RSDIVASVRGAG
-56 YLQSLMYLGRL
+56 YLQSLMYIGVL
-67 VVTLFSAVLLLYAN
+67 VVALFAAILLLYAN

-101 KRHTARLMVWETL
+101 KRHIAHLMVWETI
-114 YCAAAAIVGGLA
+114 YCAAAAILGGLA

-134 VLLLLLQLSHLPVE
+134 VLLLLLQVSHLPVQ
-148 YGFEISLS
+148 YGFEISLP
-156 GMADTAALFG
+156 GMANTAALFG
-166 FLFLLTLVWNLFGL
+166 ILFLLTLVWNLAGL

-200 TRRLLVVLGAV
+200 TRRLLVVLGTV

-218 TALTVEDPFTALA
+218 TALTVADPFTALA

-241 VGTYCLFTAGSI
+241 IGTYCLFTAGSI
-253 ALLKHLRNSP
+253 ALLKHLRNDP
-263 RYYYQPKHFTAVAGL
+263 RYYYQPRHFTAVAGL

-310 AGLEGALERMYPY
+310 AGLEGSLDRMFPY
-323 DVDVVQSLDEVPPE
+323 DVDVIQPLDGVPPE
-337 QETTLNTGLA
+337 EAESATA
-347 NICILSTMVLVTVS
+347 
-361 TTVSLYAGL
+361 
-370 EGALERMYPYDV
+370 
-382 DVVQSLDEVPP
+382 
-393 EQETTLNEDTLERV
+393 DTLERV
-407 QAAAADAGR
+407 QTAAAEAGR
-416 KVELLQWSTPGDTV
+416 KVELLQWSTLLDTV
-430 GYYTG
+430 GWYTG
-435 NTFTLVA
+435 NTFTLTA
-442 QEGVSTEIR
+442 QEGVSTEIQI
-451 LLTADDYGR
+451 LTADDYGR
-460 LTGHTVDLEPEE
+460 LTGRTVALGPGQ
-472 VLVQAENL
+472 VLVQAENI
-480 DLPDTFYIED
+480 DLPATFYIED
-490 LPFHI
+490 LPFHV
-495 AGTIMDFPRYNSS
+495 AGTITDFPRYNNS

-513 QTAQLFLVVADETV
+513 QAAQLSLVVADETV
-527 VSAISDRDASR
+527 VSAINVRDTSD
-538 VHREFRVQVDLDG
+538 HREFHVQMDLDG
-551 TEEEKLAFVDPLLA
+551 TEAEKQAFVDPLLA
-565 ADANDV
+565 ADVNDV
-571 YSVISHQDNAVD
+571 YSVISRQDNAMD

-623 RYQIMQ
+623 RYLIMQ

-636 EVRSS
+636 EVRAS

-703 LTTRTYSRIVGGQ
+703 LTTRTYSRIVGIRN

>member
-12 LVNLM
+12 LVNLV

-44 FSDIVASVRGAG
+44 RSDIVASVRGSG
-56 YLQSLMYLGRL
+56 YLQSLMYLGAL
-67 VVTLFSAVLLLYAN
+67 VVALFAAVLLLYAN

-101 KRHTARLMVWETL
+101 KRHIAHLMVWETV
-114 YCAAAAIVGGLA
+114 YCAAAAILGGLA

-134 VLLLLLQLSHLPVE
+134 VLLLLLQVSRLPVQ
-148 YGFEISLS
+148 YGFEISLP
-156 GMADTAALFG
+156 GMANTAALFG
-166 FLFLLTLVWNLFGL
+166 ILFLLTLVWNLAGL

-200 TRRLLVVLGAV
+200 TKRLLVVLGAV

-218 TALTVEDPFTALA
+218 TALTVADPFTALA
-231 YFFLAVALVM
+231 YFFLAVVLVM
-241 VGTYCLFTAGSI
+241 IGTYCLFTAGSI

-310 AGLEGALERMYPY
+310 AGLEGSLDRMFPY
-323 DVDVVQSLDEVPPE
+323 DVDVIQD
-337 QETTLNTGLA
+337 
-347 NICILSTMVLVTVS
+347 VTEGS
-361 TTVSLYAGL
+361 GEDDAAITVENLTEL
-370 EGALERMYPYDV
+370 
-382 DVVQSLDEVPP
+382 
-393 EQETTLNEDTLERV
+393 
-407 QAAAADAGR
+407 QAAAERSSR
-416 KVELLQWSTPGDTV
+416 KVELLQWFTQTDTI
-430 GYYTG
+430 GAYSG
-435 NTFTLVA
+435 NTFSL
-442 QEGVSTEIR
+442 STQGSADTQID
-451 LLTADDYGR
+451 LLTADEYSR
-460 LTGHTVDLEPEE
+460 LTGHTVALAPEE
-472 VLVQAENL
+472 VLVQAENI
-480 DLPDTFYIED
+480 DLPETFYLED
-490 LPFHI
+490 LPFHV
-495 AGTIMDFPRYNSS
+495 AGTIEDFPRHNSTVV
-508 ILISG
+508 ITG
-513 QTAQLFLVVADETV
+513 QTSRVSLVVADESV
-527 VSAISDRDASR
+527 ISAVKALDPDGVYQEIHLQMN
-538 VHREFRVQVDLDG
+538 VDG
-551 TEEEKLAFVDPLLA
+551 TDTEKLAFVDSLIDSGLQ
-565 ADANDV
+565 NT
-571 YSVISHQDNAVD
+571 SSITSRQDNAID
-583 LYTMYGGFLFLGVF
+583 YYTMYGGFLFLGVF

-636 EVRSS
+636 EVRAS

-703 LTTRTYSRIVGGQ
+703 LTTRTYSRIVGIRS

>member
-12 LVNLM
+12 LVNLV

-44 FSDIVASVRGAG
+44 RSDIVASVRGAG
-56 YLQSLMYLGRL
+56 YLQSLMYLGAL
-67 VVTLFSAVLLLYAN
+67 VVALFAAVLLLYAN

-101 KRHTARLMVWETL
+101 KRHIAHLMVWETV
-114 YCAAAAIVGGLA
+114 YCAAAAILGGLA

-134 VLLLLLQLSHLPVE
+134 VLLLLLQVSRLPVQ
-148 YGFEISLS
+148 YGFEVSLP
-156 GMADTAALFG
+156 GMANTAALFG
-166 FLFLLTLVWNLFGL
+166 ILFLLTLVWNLAGL

-200 TRRLLVVLGAV
+200 TKRLLVVLGAV

-218 TALTVEDPFTALA
+218 TALTVADPFTALA
-231 YFFLAVALVM
+231 YFFLAVVLVM
-241 VGTYCLFTAGSI
+241 IGTYCLFTAGSI

-310 AGLEGALERMYPY
+310 AGLEGSLDRMYPH
-323 DVDVVQSLDEVPPE
+323 DIDVVQQLEGVSPE
-337 QETTLNTGLA
+337 QEA
-347 NICILSTMVLVTVS
+347 
-361 TTVSLYAGL
+361 A
-370 EGALERMYPYDV
+370 
-382 DVVQSLDEVPP
+382 
-393 EQETTLNEDTLERV
+393 LNEDTLERV
-407 QAAAADAGR
+407 QTAAAEAGR
-416 KVELLQWSTPGDTV
+416 KVELLQWSTLLDTV
-430 GYYTG
+430 GWYTG
-435 NTFTLVA
+435 NTFTLTA
-442 QEGVSTEIR
+442 QEGVSTEIQI
-451 LLTADDYGR
+451 LTADDYGR
-460 LTGHTVDLEPEE
+460 LTGRTVALGPGQ
-472 VLVQAENL
+472 VLVQAENI
-480 DLPDTFYIED
+480 DLPATFYIED
-490 LPFHI
+490 LPFHV
-495 AGTIMDFPRYNSS
+495 AGTITDFPRYNNS

-513 QTAQLFLVVADETV
+513 QAVQLSLVVADETV
-527 VSAISDRDASR
+527 VSAINVRDTSD
-538 VHREFRVQVDLDG
+538 HREFHVQMDLDG
-551 TEEEKLAFVDPLLA
+551 TETEKQAFVDPLLA
-565 ADANDV
+565 ADVNGV
-571 YSVISHQDNAVD
+571 YSVISRQDNAMD

-636 EVRSS
+636 EVRAS

-703 LTTRTYSRIVGGQ
+703 LTTRTYSRIVGIRN

>member
-12 LVNLM
+12 LVNLA

-44 FSDIVASVRGAG
+44 RSDIVSSVRGAG
-56 YLQSLMYLGRL
+56 YLQSLMYLGTL
-67 VVTLFSAVLLLYAN
+67 VVALFAVVLLLYAN

-101 KRHTARLMVWETL
+101 KRHIAHLMVWETL
-114 YCAAAAIVGGLA
+114 YCAAAAILGGLA

-134 VLLLLLQLSHLPVE
+134 VLLLLLQISRLPVQ
-148 YGFEISLS
+148 YGFEVSLP
-156 GMADTAALFG
+156 GMANTAALFG
-166 FLFLLTLVWNLFGL
+166 VLFLLTLVWNLAGL

-193 AGEREPR
+193 AGEQEPR

-218 TALTVEDPFTALA
+218 TALTVADPFTALA

-241 VGTYCLFTAGSI
+241 IGTYCLFTAGSI
-253 ALLKHLRNSP
+253 ALLKRLRSTP
-263 RYYYQPKHFTAVAGL
+263 RYYYRPRHFTAVAGL

-310 AGLEGALERMYPY
+310 AGLEDSLDRMFPY
-323 DVDVVQSLDEVPPE
+323 DVDVVQPLDGVPPE
-337 QETTLNTGLA
+337 EAESATA
-347 NICILSTMVLVTVS
+347 
-361 TTVSLYAGL
+361 
-370 EGALERMYPYDV
+370 
-382 DVVQSLDEVPP
+382 
-393 EQETTLNEDTLERV
+393 DTLERV
-407 QAAAADAGR
+407 QTAAAEAGR
-416 KVELLQWSTPGDTV
+416 KVELLQWSTLLDTV
-430 GYYTG
+430 GWYTG
-435 NTFTLVA
+435 NTFTLLA
-442 QEGVSTEIR
+442 QDGVSTQIR
-451 LLTADDYGR
+451 VLTADDYGR
-460 LTGHTVDLEPEE
+460 LTGHTVALEPDE
-472 VLVQAENL
+472 VLIQAENL
-480 DLPDTFYIED
+480 ALPETFYIED

-495 AGTIMDFPRYNSS
+495 AGTIADFPRYNDTVF
-508 ILISG
+508 ISG
-513 QTAQLFLVVADETV
+513 QTAQLSLVVADESV
-527 VSAISDRDASR
+527 LSAVRDRDSGDDR
-538 VHREFRVQVDLDG
+538 REFHVQMDLDG
-551 TEEEKLAFVDPLLA
+551 TEAEKQAFVDPLLA
-565 ADANDV
+565 ADTNDV
-571 YSVISHQDNAVD
+571 YSVISRQDNALD

-636 EVRSS
+636 EVRAS

-653 LVTAGIH
+653 LVTAGVH
-660 VAAAFPMLCKL
+660 VATAFPMLCKL
-671 LELFNLFDVRL
+671 LELFNLFDVGL

-703 LTTRTYSRIVGGQ
+703 LTTRTYSRIVGIRN

>member
-12 LVNLM
+12 LVNLV

-44 FSDIVASVRGAG
+44 RSDIVASVRGAG
-56 YLQSLMYLGRL
+56 YLQSLMYIGTL
-67 VVTLFSAVLLLYAN
+67 VVALFAVVLLLYAN

-101 KRHTARLMVWETL
+101 KRHIAHLMVWETV
-114 YCAAAAIVGGLA
+114 YCAAAAILGGLA

-134 VLLLLLQLSHLPVE
+134 VLLLLLQVSHLPVQ
-148 YGFEISLS
+148 YGFEISLPD
-156 GMADTAALFG
+156 MANTAALFG
-166 FLFLLTLVWNLFGL
+166 ILFLLTLVWNLAGL

-200 TRRLLVVLGAV
+200 TKRLLVVLGAV

-218 TALTVEDPFTALA
+218 TALTVADPFTALA
-231 YFFLAVALVM
+231 YFFLAVVLVM
-241 VGTYCLFTAGSI
+241 IGTYCLFTAGSI
-253 ALLKHLRNSP
+253 ALLKHLRNNP
-263 RYYYQPKHFTAVAGL
+263 RYYYQPRHFTAVAGL

-310 AGLEGALERMYPY
+310 AGLEDSLDRMFPY
-323 DVDVVQSLDEVPPE
+323 DVDVVQSLDGVPPDDAE
-337 QETTLNTGLA
+337 SATA
-347 NICILSTMVLVTVS
+347 
-361 TTVSLYAGL
+361 
-370 EGALERMYPYDV
+370 
-382 DVVQSLDEVPP
+382 
-393 EQETTLNEDTLERV
+393 DTLERV
-407 QAAAADAGR
+407 QTAAAEAGR
-416 KVELLQWSTPGDTV
+416 KVELLQWSTLLDTV
-430 GYYTG
+430 GWYTG
-435 NTFTLVA
+435 NTFTLLT
-442 QEGVSTEIR
+442 QDGVSTQIR
-451 LLTADDYGR
+451 VLTADDYGR
-460 LTGHTVDLEPEE
+460 LTGHTVDLAPDE
-472 VLVQAENL
+472 VLIQAENL
-480 DLPDTFYIED
+480 ALPETFYVED
-490 LPFHI
+490 LPFHV
-495 AGTIMDFPRYNSS
+495 AGTITDFPRYNDTVF
-508 ILISG
+508 ISG
-513 QTAQLFLVVADETV
+513 QTAQLSLVVADESV
-527 VSAISDRDASR
+527 LSAVRDRDSGDDR
-538 VHREFRVQVDLDG
+538 REFHVQMDLDG
-551 TEEEKLAFVDPLLA
+551 TEAEKQAFVDPLLA
-565 ADANDV
+565 ADVNGV
-571 YSVISHQDNAVD
+571 YSVISRQDNAMD

-671 LELFNLFDVRL
+671 LELFNLFDIRL
-682 FALCAAGTLLVFC
+682 FALCTAGTLLVFC

>member
-12 LVNLM
+12 LVNLV

-44 FSDIVASVRGAG
+44 RSDIVASVRGAG
-56 YLQSLMYLGRL
+56 YLQSLMYLGAL
-67 VVTLFSAVLLLYAN
+67 VVALFAAVLLLYAN

-101 KRHTARLMVWETL
+101 KRHIAHLMVWETV
-114 YCAAAAIVGGLA
+114 YCAAAAILGGLA

-134 VLLLLLQLSHLPVE
+134 VLLLLLQVSRLPVQ
-148 YGFEISLS
+148 YGFEISLP
-156 GMADTAALFG
+156 GMANTAALFG
-166 FLFLLTLVWNLFGL
+166 ILFLLTLVWNLAGL
-180 LRSRPVEL
+180 LRSKPVEL

-200 TRRLLVVLGAV
+200 TKRLLVVLGAV

-218 TALTVEDPFTALA
+218 TALTVADPFTALA
-231 YFFLAVALVM
+231 YFFLAVVLVM
-241 VGTYCLFTAGSI
+241 IGTYCLFTAGSI

-310 AGLEGALERMYPY
+310 VGLEGSLDRMYPH
-323 DVDVVQSLDEVPPE
+323 DIDVVQQLEGVSPE
-337 QETTLNTGLA
+337 QEA
-347 NICILSTMVLVTVS
+347 
-361 TTVSLYAGL
+361 A
-370 EGALERMYPYDV
+370 
-382 DVVQSLDEVPP
+382 
-393 EQETTLNEDTLERV
+393 LNEDTLERV
-407 QAAAADAGR
+407 QTAAAEAGR
-416 KVELLQWSTPGDTV
+416 KVELLQWSTLLDTV
-430 GYYTG
+430 GWYTG
-435 NTFTLVA
+435 NTFTLTA
-442 QEGVSTEIR
+442 QEGVSTEIQI
-451 LLTADDYGR
+451 LTADDYGR
-460 LTGHTVDLEPEE
+460 LTGRTVALGPGQ
-472 VLVQAENL
+472 VLVQAENI
-480 DLPDTFYIED
+480 DLPATFYIED
-490 LPFHI
+490 LPFHV
-495 AGTIMDFPRYNSS
+495 AGTITDFPRYNNS

-513 QTAQLFLVVADETV
+513 QAVQLSLVVADETV
-527 VSAISDRDASR
+527 VSAINVRDTSD
-538 VHREFRVQVDLDG
+538 HREFHVQMDLDG
-551 TEEEKLAFVDPLLA
+551 TEAEKQAFVDPLLA
-565 ADANDV
+565 ADVNGV
-571 YSVISHQDNAVD
+571 YSVISRQDNAMD

-703 LTTRTYSRIVGGQ
+703 LTTRTYSRIVGIRN

>member
-12 LVNLM
+12 LVNLV

-44 FSDIVASVRGAG
+44 RSDIVASVRGAG
-56 YLQSLMYLGRL
+56 YLQSLMYLGAL
-67 VVTLFSAVLLLYAN
+67 VVALFAAVLLLYAN

-101 KRHTARLMVWETL
+101 KRHIAHLMVWETI
-114 YCAAAAIVGGLA
+114 YCAAAAILGGLA

-134 VLLLLLQLSHLPVE
+134 VLLLLLQVSRLPVQ
-148 YGFEISLS
+148 YGFEISLP
-156 GMADTAALFG
+156 GMANTAALFG
-166 FLFLLTLVWNLFGL
+166 ILFLLTLVWNLAGL
-180 LRSRPVEL
+180 LRSKPVEL

-200 TRRLLVVLGAV
+200 TKRLLVVLGAV

-218 TALTVEDPFTALA
+218 TALTVADPFTALA
-231 YFFLAVALVM
+231 YFFLAVVLVM
-241 VGTYCLFTAGSI
+241 IGTYCLFTAGSI

-310 AGLEGALERMYPY
+310 AGLEGSLDRMYPH
-323 DVDVVQSLDEVPPE
+323 DIDVVQQLEGVSPE
-337 QETTLNTGLA
+337 QEA
-347 NICILSTMVLVTVS
+347 
-361 TTVSLYAGL
+361 A
-370 EGALERMYPYDV
+370 
-382 DVVQSLDEVPP
+382 
-393 EQETTLNEDTLERV
+393 LNEDTLERV
-407 QAAAADAGR
+407 QTAAAEAGR
-416 KVELLQWSTPGDTV
+416 KVELLQWSTLLDTV
-430 GYYTG
+430 GWYTG
-435 NTFTLVA
+435 NTFTLTA
-442 QEGVSTEIR
+442 QEGVSTEIQI
-451 LLTADDYGR
+451 LTADDYGR
-460 LTGHTVDLEPEE
+460 LTGRTVALGPGQ
-472 VLVQAENL
+472 VLVQAENIA
-480 DLPDTFYIED
+480 LPATFYIED
-490 LPFHI
+490 LPFHV
-495 AGTIMDFPRYNSS
+495 AGTITDFPRYNNS

-513 QTAQLFLVVADETV
+513 QAAQLSLVVADETV
-527 VSAISDRDASR
+527 ASAINVRDTSD
-538 VHREFRVQVDLDG
+538 HREFHVQMDLDG
-551 TEEEKLAFVDPLLA
+551 TEAEKQAFVDPLLA
-565 ADANDV
+565 ADVNGV
-571 YSVISHQDNAVD
+571 YSVISRQDNAMD

-671 LELFNLFDVRL
+671 LELFNLFAVRL

-703 LTTRTYSRIVGGQ
+703 LTTRTYSRIVGIRN